1 MLGGG
6 VMETKEDDKMG
17 MQGIAIHIEMFLRKE
32 YKIKRD
38 GFDNIVHANFI
49 RYEKGA
55 FYYCMAMIL
64 IKFYSDS
71 EDNSKMIDE
80 FIISLDDIR
89 ELKLEEI
96 RDKRADQI
104 VEQFDRVYKKVKK
117 LKFKEKAKE
126 TD

>member
-1 MLGGG
+1 
-6 VMETKEDDKMG
+6 METNEDDKMG

-49 RYEKGA
+49 RYKKGA

-64 IKFYSDS
+64 IKFYSGS

-80 FIISLDDIR
+80 FINSIDDIR

-96 RDKRADQI
+96 KDKKADQI
-104 VEQFDRVYKKVKK
+104 VKKFDKVYKKVQNG
-117 LKFKEKAKE
+117 
-126 TD
+126 